1 MIGVVILYDR
11 SVMSGFVRM
20 LLPIGLILLVAT
32 NLDVF
37 KEGREVFEARLVET
51 GDAQVGLSGTASNWS
66 QRVLGDYYGWYFW
79 LSEAPILGKGLGMG
93 TKVGERLLGG
103 SGEYMS
109 CLLYTSPSPR
119 DS

>member
-37 KEGREVFEARLVET
+37 KEGREVLKL
-51 GDAQVGLSGTASNWS
+51 D
-66 QRVLGDYYGWYFW
+66 
-79 LSEAPILGKGLGMG
+79 
-93 TKVGERLLGG
+93 LLRPV
-103 SGEYMS
+103 M
-109 CLLYTSPSPR
+109 R
-119 DS
+119 KRA